1 MHCQQ
6 YPIKLGVNPFGK
18 TRRRELSLPE
28 EEMDDHW
35 KRQASIEFPTGLTDN
50 DTEPVFWDD
59 ADASYFAGVD
69 FNAILANLTE
79 LGY

>member
-1 MHCQQ
+1 M
-6 YPIKLGVNPFGK
+6 KLAVNPFGK
-18 TRRRELSLPE
+18 TRREELPSPE
-28 EEMDDHW
+28 EQMVGHR
-35 KRQASIEFPTGLTDN
+35 KRQTSDSIEFPIDFTEYE
-50 DTEPVFWDD
+50 TEPIFWDD